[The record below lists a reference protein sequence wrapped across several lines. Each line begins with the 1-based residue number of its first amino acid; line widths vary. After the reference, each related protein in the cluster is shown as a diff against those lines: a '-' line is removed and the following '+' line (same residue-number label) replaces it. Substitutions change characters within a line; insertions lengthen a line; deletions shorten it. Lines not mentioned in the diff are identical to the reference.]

1 MLVLICVKHWKYR
14 VANIARN
21 VAALSARHLL
31 KTFHLLAI
39 IIIVAVFFL
48 IITVFTKIMSRH
60 DSSPDFHTNHHH
72 DQDDRPGHR
81 SLEGCHGTFAAQL
94 GRTPANHQAIFIIN
108 FDDDDDDDDGGKS
121 DLLGHILANLSWHL
135 VANVTRHL
143 GANLEIDFVNIR
155 FVQFQENIGKNWKNI
170 GKILE
175 KYRTSLATCLG
186 TFSQP
191 SRET

>member
-1 MLVLICVKHWKYR
+1 MKGWTYIKWCGLATLTEVGRGADLILIIIIMLVLICVKHWKYR

-60 DSSPDFHTNHHH
+60 DSNPDFHTNHHH

-94 GRTPANHQAIFIIN
+94 GRTPANTPVN
-108 FDDDDDDDDGGKS
+108 F
-121 DLLGHILANLSWHL
+121 H
-135 VANVTRHL
+135 
-143 GANLEIDFVNIR
+143 F
-155 FVQFQENIGKNWKNI
+155 QF
-170 GKILE
+170 
-175 KYRTSLATCLG
+175 
-186 TFSQP
+186 
-191 SRET
+191 